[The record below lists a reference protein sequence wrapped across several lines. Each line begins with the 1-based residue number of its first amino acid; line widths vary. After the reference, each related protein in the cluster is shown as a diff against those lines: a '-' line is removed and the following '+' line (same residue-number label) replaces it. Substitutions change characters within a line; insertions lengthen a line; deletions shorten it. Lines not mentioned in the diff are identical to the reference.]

1 MMLILDVLLF
11 SQICHLLQLILSPEP
26 APVLFQ
32 AKSMYKR
39 ILHIAIALAFFHLA
53 NAQTLHQLSL
63 EQAVEMALQN
73 AEQLKNLRLDVEI
86 QAFNNREV
94 TGMMYPQISAS
105 GQGTYYTN
113 LPQIQFP
120 SSNFPIYQVLQDEG
134 VRDGNGNPITTG
146 SATTTSQALSFVAP
160 LNLQFGVS
168 VNQLLFQPDIF
179 IALIAKETVLQ
190 YARDNLKVSETG
202 VRESVQKAYYAVLIA
217 EEQRRIMQETSTRL
231 DRLSAEMTE
240 MFKSGFVEKLDIDKL
255 TVSRNNTNTA
265 INQLSN
271 AINISKSLLKNTIGL
286 PIADEVVLTEKLD
299 TDALKAMLAEIP
311 DGFNYEIRSEIALLN
326 TARKLQEIDLRRQ
339 KYAYLPSVSA
349 FYQLQ
354 RAGQRNPDFA
364 LPGESPWFWFTTGLV
379 GLSVNQPIFDGLQAR
394 HRISQAELKILKVD
408 NNITQLKRA
417 IDMEL
422 QIARNSLSNALLNL
436 DVQLRNSDLA
446 REVFEIT
453 KRKYEA
459 GLGSSLELI
468 QADTDLQQ
476 SQGAYFQALY
486 DCYVA
491 QVALKKALGRL

>member
-1 MMLILDVLLF
+1 MRTKFLLTT
-11 SQICHLLQLILSPEP
+11 
-26 APVLFQ
+26 
-32 AKSMYKR
+32 
-39 ILHIAIALAFFHLA
+39 LAFACFHLA
-53 NAQTLHQLSL
+53 QSQTIVHQLSL
-63 EQAVEMALQN
+63 EQAVNLALQN

-86 QAFNNREV
+86 QALNNREI
-94 TGMMYPQISAS
+94 TGMMFPQVSVA
-105 GQGTYYTN
+105 GQGSYYTN

-134 VRDGNGNPITTG
+134 VRDGTGNPITTG

-160 LNLQFGVS
+160 LNVQFGVA

-179 IALIAKETVLQ
+179 IAIIAKETVLQ
-190 YARDNLKVSETG
+190 YARDNLKVSEVG

-217 EEQRRIMQETSTRL
+217 EEQQRIMEETAVRL

-255 TVSRNNTNTA
+255 TVSRNNTKTA

-286 PIADEVVLTEKLD
+286 PIADEIVLTEKLAPQ
-299 TDALKAMLAEIP
+299 ALQAMLLENP
-311 DGFNYEIRSEIALLN
+311 DNFNYENRSEIGLLN

-379 GLSVNQPIFDGLQAR
+379 GLSVNQPIFDGFQAR

-408 NNITQLKRA
+408 NNLAQLKRA
-417 IDMEL
+417 IDME
-422 QIARNSLSNALLNL
+422 QHIARNSLNNALLNL
-436 DVQLRNSDLA
+436 DVQQRNTDLA
-446 REVFEIT
+446 REVFETT
-453 KRKYEA
+453 KKKYEA
-459 GLGSSLELI
+459 GVGSSLELI
-468 QADTDLQQ
+468 QADTDLQRA
-476 SQGAYFQALY
+476 QGAYFQALY

-491 QVALKKALGRL
+491 QIAMKKSLGKL